1 MIVGKLLDLAKR
13 PNQNRQSDSLNMSQL
28 TVSQGMIKM
37 GAIADNDDYEWKPIK
52 QVTGPC
58 DGDSVY

>member
-1 MIVGKLLDLAKR
+1 
-13 PNQNRQSDSLNMSQL
+13 
-28 TVSQGMIKM
+28 MIKM